1 MEELHMGH
9 PGVCRMKSLARSV
22 VWWPGIDRDL
32 EEKVKKCQSCQL
44 NQKTPAHVPLHP
56 WSWPTRPWSRLHI
69 DHAGPFLGHLFLII
83 VDAHSKWLEVKRVS
97 STSSQV
103 TISVLRSVFATHGI
117 PDTLMSDNGSAF
129 TSAEFK
135 EFTDR
140 NGIQHLTSAPY
151 HPSSNGLAERA
162 VQTFK
167 SAMKKMTSGDI
178 DTRLARFLF
187 QYRITPHTAT
197 GVSPAELLMG
207 RKLQSHLDLLRP
219 DVGRRVQRRQSQQ
232 KAVYDQHAHERE
244 YLTDDPVYV
253 RNHATQGERW
263 MAGNV
268 VAREGQANYQ
278 VKLQDNRVVRRHA
291 DQVRGR
297 TNDMAMAPRS
307 LPDVAFDDLV
317 DSDSDSTSG
326 EPQECMPETQ
336 QHQMPVE
343 GLPNRE
349 APMIQ
354 PRRSTRISRQ
364 PERLM

>member
-9 PGVCRMKSLARSV
+9 PGVCRMKSLARSI

-32 EEKVKKCQSCQL
+32 EEKVKKCQSSQL
-44 NQKTPAHVPLHP
+44 NQKTPAQVPLHP

-103 TISVLRSVFATHGI
+103 TISVLRSVFATLGI
-117 PDTLMSDNGSAF
+117 PNTLMSDNGSAF

-140 NGIQHLTSAPY
+140 SGIQHLTSAPY
-151 HPSSNGLAERA
+151 HPSSKGLAERA
-162 VQTFK
+162 IQTFK

-219 DVGRRVQRRQSQQ
+219 DVGRRVQRRQSQ
-232 KAVYDQHAHERE
+232 
-244 YLTDDPVYV
+244 
-253 RNHATQGERW
+253 
-263 MAGNV
+263 
-268 VAREGQANYQ
+268 
-278 VKLQDNRVVRRHA
+278 
-291 DQVRGR
+291 
-297 TNDMAMAPRS
+297 
-307 LPDVAFDDLV
+307 
-317 DSDSDSTSG
+317 
-326 EPQECMPETQ
+326 
-336 QHQMPVE
+336 
-343 GLPNRE
+343 
-349 APMIQ
+349 
-354 PRRSTRISRQ
+354 
-364 PERLM
+364 